1 MDVVIGGNR
10 LGSGSKMKVQMHNY
24 ERSTHDLSRV
34 WRSTMAP
41 GTLVPFLCE
50 IGLNGD
56 TFDINLQAMMRTIP
70 TVGALMGTFKLQA
83 DVFSVPLRL
92 YNGVL
97 HNNPLNVGMKMETIK
112 FPKLYVKGLE
122 NPDFGQWEYV
132 PFDLRQCAPN
142 SLMAYCGMRGLG
154 ISSSNINTSYKQIGR
169 KINAVPFLAY
179 YDIFKNYYANKQED
193 KAYIITPQV
202 TSNSITKIKVNNVTQ
217 EIDEQTNIELHKD
230 DVLYIYTNNK
240 TDLPIF
246 TYKKYVN
253 GIEKVKTISLDEF
266 NGEYYQYND
275 GEKRWEIECT
285 GDDPDDYWTGHDNM
299 LLMPQAPDQQGLD
312 MYEHAGIEQESA
324 YSSNLRLQSFDL
336 ENIDKMRD
344 DILQKS
350 SINSPEFIINKQNSY
365 LPYKT
370 LCNTTWN
377 YGNIMHN
384 AFTMNGLVVK
394 TYQSDLF
401 NNWINTEW
409 IEGENGI
416 GSITAI
422 DTSSGEFKLD
432 TLLLAQKV
440 YNVLNRIAISGGTY
454 DDWQEAVYG
463 EEAMR
468 KCESPIYCGG
478 MSSEVVF
485 EEVISTAETSDDNV
499 LGKLAGRGTLGNKRN
514 GNIVIKVNE
523 PSIIMGIVSITPR
536 IDYTQGNAWYM
547 GLDNMNDLHKP
558 GLDAI
563 GYQELITE
571 KMAWFDTLVDVNTG
585 QITQRSAGKQPAWI
599 DYMTAYNQA
608 YGDFADENK
617 FMYMILNRRYEKEGE
632 QQYTRIKD
640 ITTYIDPDKYNYA
653 FADQS
658 LSAQNFWLQMGINI
672 EARRKMSAKVIPN
685 L

>member
-1 MDVVIGGNR
+1 
-10 LGSGSKMKVQMHNY
+10 
-24 ERSTHDLSRV
+24 
-34 WRSTMAP
+34 
-41 GTLVPFLCE
+41 
-50 IGLNGD
+50 
-56 TFDINLQAMMRTIP
+56 
-70 TVGALMGTFKLQA
+70 MGTFKLQA

-112 FPKLYVKGLE
+112 FPKLYVEGLE
-122 NPDFGQWEYV
+122 NPDFGQWANV

-154 ISSSNINTSYKQIGR
+154 ISSSNSDLYRKIGR

-193 KAYIITPQV
+193 KAYIISPAI
-202 TSNSITKIKVNNVTQ
+202 TSNSITKIKVNDVEKNL
-217 EIDEQTNIELHKD
+217 DENSITLSKNDTLKIYTLNKD
-230 DVLYIYTNNK
+230 DK
-240 TDLPIF
+240 PIF
-246 TYKKYVN
+246 TFLDGDRN
-253 GIEKVKTISLDEF
+253 RTIGLDDF
-266 NGEYYQYND
+266 NGGDITYDSANKYF
-275 GEKRWEIECT
+275 EIECT
-285 GDDPDDYWTGHDNM
+285 SQGNDYWTNHDTM
-299 LLMPQAPDQQGLD
+299 ALVPMKPDDRYQYD
-312 MYEHAGIEQESA
+312 YEHVGIEQEAA
-324 YSSNLRLQSFDL
+324 YSTNLKLQEFDL
-336 ENIDKMRD
+336 ENIDNMRD
-344 DILQKS
+344 RILQIT
-350 SINSPEFIINKQNSY
+350 SINAPELVIGKYNDF
-365 LPYKT
+365 PYRA
-370 LCNTTWN
+370 LCDTTYN
-377 YGNIMHN
+377 YNNIMYN
-384 AFTMNGLVVK
+384 AFTMNGLAVK

-409 IEGENGI
+409 IDGENGI
-416 GSITAI
+416 GAITAI

-440 YNVLNRIAISGGTY
+440 YNVLNRIAVSGGTY

-485 EEVISTAETSDDNV
+485 EEVIATAETSDDNV

-514 GNIVIKVNE
+514 GNIVIKINE

-632 QQYTRIKD
+632 NQHTRIKD
-640 ITTYIDPDKYNYA
+640 LTTYIDPDKYNYA

-658 LSAQNFWLQMGINI
+658 LSGV
-672 EARRKMSAKVIPN
+672 S
-685 L
+685 